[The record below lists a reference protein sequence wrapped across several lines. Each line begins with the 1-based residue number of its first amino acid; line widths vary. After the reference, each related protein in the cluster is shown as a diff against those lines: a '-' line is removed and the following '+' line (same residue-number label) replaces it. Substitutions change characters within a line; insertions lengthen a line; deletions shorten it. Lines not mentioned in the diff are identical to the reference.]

1 LLLNGVY
8 REISCMAKNPA
19 VIVSSEALLLRRVGD
34 YSMLGAAS
42 LLMEFVIAVDLLPE
56 LLLWPVYS

>member
-1 LLLNGVY
+1 
-8 REISCMAKNPA
+8 MAKNPA
-19 VIVSSEALLLRRVGD
+19 VIVSSEALLLRRVGE